1 MKVSCIGIG
10 VMGGALMKA
19 VIKSLGSENLIV
31 SDNDVAKA
39 ENFAK
44 ETGCKVAKSNLNAAK
59 DSDIVFIA
67 VKPPFVAS
75 VFDEIAS
82 ELAGKIVVSVVAGL
96 TIKSLK
102 ELFSFGAMMS
112 GASEEGVTFIRLM
125 PNIPAVVGEAMIA
138 LSTDA
143 EQPQELRA
151 KASKQVAELL
161 TYAGKVEFVQEKMMD
176 AVTAISG
183 SGPAYAYLFIEALA
197 DAAVGMGMTRNQAY
211 LYASQTLKGAA
222 SMQLETGK
230 HPAELKD
237 AVCSPAGTTIEGVK
251 VLERL
256 GFRSAIINA
265 VEAAFEKSQ
274 ELGRSK

>member
-112 GASEEGVTFIRLM
+112 GSSEEGVTFIRLM

-138 LSTDA
+138 LSSDA
-143 EQPQELRA
+143 EQPQELST

-265 VEAAFEKSQ
+265 AEAAFEKSQ